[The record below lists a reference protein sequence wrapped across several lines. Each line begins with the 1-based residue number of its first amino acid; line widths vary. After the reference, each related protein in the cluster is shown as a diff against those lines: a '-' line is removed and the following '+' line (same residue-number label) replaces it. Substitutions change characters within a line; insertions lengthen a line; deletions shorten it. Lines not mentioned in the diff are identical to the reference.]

1 MARYRQITNPETGKS
16 EFIPVGKGHQQQGH
30 AVHGDIEPFVSP
42 IDGAVISDRKEYREH
57 CKKHNV
63 VPAAEFNQEFYD
75 RKAEERARL
84 HRGERTREQVLKD
97 RQQINEIINR
107 LERAR

>member
-16 EFIPVGKGHQQQGH
+16 EFIPVGKGHQQQAH

-63 VPAAEFNQEFYD
+63 VPAAEFNQEFFY
-75 RKAEERARL
+75 RKAEERQRAL
-84 HRGERTREQVLKD
+84 RGERTKQQVLRD
-97 RQQINEIINR
+97 RQE
-107 LERAR
+107 LYERITRHEG